1 MVLPSQSYT
10 RWRLGY
16 RPSQIQHPTKKKKK
30 TGKLVQHNYRHYF
43 DGLIMSIIH

>member
-16 RPSQIQHPTKKKKK
+16 RPPQIQHPKAIKK
-30 TGKLVQHNYRHYF
+30 TGKSAEHNETHYF